1 MTAKKFDV
9 NAFAD
14 QFQMVIDGIGAVE
27 GEKGRGERVSVDA
40 KQRGC
45 SANYG
50 EPCNNEGNN
59 PCDERGIHVTHCDTD
74 GVYYCD
80 KVNNQGCHGAGR
92 WSVSTR

>member
-1 MTAKKFDV
+1 MTSKKFDL

-14 QFQMVIDGIGAVE
+14 QFEIVIDGIGAVE
-27 GEKGRGERVSVDA
+27 GEKSRGESVSVEA
-40 KQRGC
+40 KRGKC

-50 EPCNNEGNN
+50 QPCNNEGNN
-59 PCDERGIHVTHCDTD
+59 PCDERGIHVTHCDES

-92 WSVSTR
+92 ISITPR